1 MNEAKEFRKLHSS
14 PLELTGS
21 LSSSGRSV
29 SRLAQPPTLFGDNGS
44 PSNGTGGKLPQL
56 WKQLKQ
62 KFSGSSS
69 SSTNNRFTRSSTSEL
84 PINGANERTYSGP
97 KSPAS
102 PGPALPA
109 TPRAVPDAIHSA
121 CSSPVAIARNGLFS
135 NSPSSGWR
143 VRADRPPTRD
153 RFGSAGNMSLQ
164 PSSLTNS
171 GPLPRPMSPVADPL
185 AEPER
190 LPAPAPTSDAVPD
203 SPPAAPAPPSMATG
217 AKVLTVSPALPAAMR
232 RNVWCLEDYQV
243 SKRLYKGASSSVYKA
258 TCLHSG
264 LPVALKVYFL
274 ARMPDNIVH
283 MLKREIEIHAQLV
296 HKHVA
301 QLYAAFLDS
310 DQRVVLVQEYAARGD
325 LYVTHKRLG
334 GRMQPDQVAEL
345 VMKPFLD
352 ALSYL
357 HSKGICHR
365 DIKPENIL
373 FTQNWRLL
381 LADFGVSINL
391 HQERAVTRAGTEGY
405 MAPEVERCPLKADPQ
420 DNKDN
425 RELAY
430 STAVDIWAVG
440 VLAYELMVGF
450 PPVVA
455 PAPAA
460 GSTAGFVR
468 SEMTAAALHFP
479 ASVPPLAR
487 AFITAALAPDPADRP
502 TASAL
507 LQHAWILA
515 VAGPRRP
522 AISSSEIPAS
532 DIDVGCEPGTPAGR
546 SGPLPAWQPHP
557 PPGARSGASFSRSHA
572 LPVMT

>member
-1 MNEAKEFRKLHSS
+1 MKKA
-14 PLELTGS
+14 
-21 LSSSGRSV
+21 LSSTLTTLEASSGGQGIGYGLEAASSTGASPRKSSSVWKSIKLALGRSRV
-29 SRLAQPPTLFGDNGS
+29 FAR
-44 PSNGTGGKLPQL
+44 
-56 WKQLKQ
+56 
-62 KFSGSSS
+62 SSS
-69 SSTNNRFTRSSTSEL
+69 SNLSL
-84 PINGANERTYSGP
+84 AG
-97 KSPAS
+97 
-102 PGPALPA
+102 
-109 TPRAVPDAIHSA
+109 
-121 CSSPVAIARNGLFS
+121 
-135 NSPSSGWR
+135 
-143 VRADRPPTRD
+143 PPT
-153 RFGSAGNMSLQ
+153 FASH
-164 PSSLTNS
+164 
-171 GPLPRPMSPVADPL
+171 
-185 AEPER
+185 
-190 LPAPAPTSDAVPD
+190 LPAPAGPAAACGDAHCSAAGSRNQAQPFQSCSLSLPD
-203 SPPAAPAPPSMATG
+203 TANDLSHTDGLRRVGTELTLSAQDSGSLSPPSSHGASPLAAASPPPKLSTSVSHDMPDMSGSVHPTLAG
-217 AKVLTVSPALPAAMR
+217 SALLSLSPALPIEMQR
-232 RNVWCLEDYQV
+232 SQGWSLSQFHI
-243 SKRLYKGASSSVYKA
+243 SKRIYKGNSSSVYKA

-296 HKHVA
+296 HKQVA
-301 QLYAAFLDS
+301 QLYAAFLDPE
-310 DQRVVLVQEYAARGD
+310 QRVVLVQKYASRGD
-325 LYVTHKRLG
+325 LYGMVRKLG
-334 GRMQPDQVAEL
+334 GRMPSDQVRDL
-345 VMKPFLD
+345 VVRPFLD
-352 ALSYL
+352 ALAYL

-450 PPVVA
+450 PPVVT

-502 TASAL
+502 TAAAL
-507 LQHAWILA
+507 LWHPWILA
-515 VAGPRRP
+515 SPVAPT
-522 AISSSEIPAS
+522 PAS
-532 DIDVGCEPGTPAGR
+532 VSETPNGETRGPSPPTPAPPMSSWQEVAPGQQLLV
-546 SGPLPAWQPHP
+546 SQSPAPLPSPFRLTA
-557 PPGARSGASFSRSHA
+557 ALA
-572 LPVMT
+572 LPVGA

>member
-1 MNEAKEFRKLHSS
+1 
-14 PLELTGS
+14 
-21 LSSSGRSV
+21 
-29 SRLAQPPTLFGDNGS
+29 
-44 PSNGTGGKLPQL
+44 
-56 WKQLKQ
+56 
-62 KFSGSSS
+62 
-69 SSTNNRFTRSSTSEL
+69 
-84 PINGANERTYSGP
+84 
-97 KSPAS
+97 
-102 PGPALPA
+102 
-109 TPRAVPDAIHSA
+109 
-121 CSSPVAIARNGLFS
+121 
-135 NSPSSGWR
+135 
-143 VRADRPPTRD
+143 
-153 RFGSAGNMSLQ
+153 
-164 PSSLTNS
+164 
-171 GPLPRPMSPVADPL
+171 
-185 AEPER
+185 
-190 LPAPAPTSDAVPD
+190 
-203 SPPAAPAPPSMATG
+203 
-217 AKVLTVSPALPAAMR
+217 MR
-232 RNVWCLEDYQV
+232 RPAWSLGDFRLH
-243 SKRLYKGASSSVYKA
+243 KKLYKGTHTSIYQA

-310 DQRVVLVQEYAARGD
+310 EQRVMLVQEYAARGD
-325 LYVTHKRLG
+325 LLGLLQRLG
-334 GRMQPDQVAEL
+334 GRMQPDQVGDL
-345 VMKPFLD
+345 VVRPFLD
-352 ALSYL
+352 ALSHL

-502 TASAL
+502 TAAAL
-507 LQHAWILA
+507 LQHPWLQEAAVRVAQQAAKRAEAEAA
-515 VAGPRRP
+515 VARQTRQLLQQATSVPQP
-522 AISSSEIPAS
+522 L
-532 DIDVGCEPGTPAGR
+532 PGTAGLSTGDNVSATRFAVR
-546 SGPLPAWQPHP
+546 SV
-557 PPGARSGASFSRSHA
+557 SAS
-572 LPVMT
+572 